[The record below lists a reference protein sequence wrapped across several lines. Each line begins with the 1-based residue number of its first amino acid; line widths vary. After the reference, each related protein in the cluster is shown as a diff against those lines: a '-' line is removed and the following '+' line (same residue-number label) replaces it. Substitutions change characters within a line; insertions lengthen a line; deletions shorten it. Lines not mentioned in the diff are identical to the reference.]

1 MAFDGIT
8 TACLCREFS
17 DRLEGARIYKI
28 AQTDRDELVLTLKPA
43 AERGGG
49 QCRLYLSADASL
61 PLAYFTSK
69 SRQAPLQAPAFCML
83 LRKHLQNGRIVS
95 VTQPGLERILR
106 FEVEHLDEMGDLCRH
121 TLVIELMG
129 KHSNIIF
136 LKSEKDAR
144 TTRLASLEAAQS
156 ASSSDTCL
164 CPQSGHDY
172 KCEEDAAGAGAA
184 DAGAG
189 FAAGAAGVGAAD
201 AASVAGAATAQGSE
215 QIVDSIK
222 HISSLVSSVREVL
235 PGRRY
240 FIPDTR
246 NKKDPMTETPE
257 NFDALLRSQQ
267 VPPARLLV
275 NTYTGLSTQM
285 AEELCY
291 RAALSNDRS
300 ASSMTAEDRASLW
313 NTFHSLMHDVRDGC
327 FAPRIYY
334 AAEEGGRRGAPVG
347 YSAVPMRIYADFPDR
362 YPEVRFHSMS
372 ELLETFYAE
381 KNEVTRI
388 RQKSADLRRV
398 VQTIL
403 ERDVHKYDLQL
414 KQIRDT
420 EKRDKYRVYGELLNA
435 YGYTIPAG
443 SKSCDLDNYYTG
455 EKIRVPL
462 DPTLTP
468 MQNAKKYFD
477 RYTKLKRT
485 NEALTALTAE
495 VKAEIDHLESIRTS
509 LDLATNEG
517 DLAQIRQELEDSG
530 LVKRHGGGK
539 KRPGFDKS
547 GGTGGG
553 KNNGTGSYGSGAGG
567 GKGSGAGGGK
577 KGRARTPVSKPLHF
591 ISSDGYDIYVGKNN
605 TQNDALTF
613 HFADPDDIWL
623 HANDIP
629 GSHVILRTGGKRME
643 EIPDRAFEEAASL
656 AAWYSAGREQGKV
669 EIDYLLRRN
678 VKKPG
683 GAKPGFVVYYTNYSI
698 LARADITELQE
709 ADS

>member
-8 TACLCREFS
+8 TACLCRELS
-17 DRLEGARIYKI
+17 DRLTGARIYKI
-28 AQTDRDELVLTLKPA
+28 AQTDRDELVLTLKPLP
-43 AERGGG
+43 ERGGG

-61 PLAYFTSK
+61 PLAYLTAK
-69 SRQAPLQAPAFCML
+69 PRQAPLQAPAFCML
-83 LRKHLQNGRIVS
+83 LRKHLQNGRILS

-129 KHSNIIF
+129 KHSNLIF
-136 LKSEKDAR
+136 LND
-144 TTRLASLEAAQS
+144 
-156 ASSSDTCL
+156 
-164 CPQSGHDY
+164 
-172 KCEEDAAGAGAA
+172 
-184 DAGAG
+184 
-189 FAAGAAGVGAAD
+189 
-201 AASVAGAATAQGSE
+201 SE

-235 PGRRY
+235 PGRPY
-240 FIPDTR
+240 FVPDTR
-246 NKKDPMTETPE
+246 GKKDPLTETE
-257 NFDALLRSQQ
+257 AHFDALLLSQQ
-267 VPPARLLV
+267 VPPAKLLMS
-275 NTYTGLSTQM
+275 TYTGISTQM
-285 AEELCY
+285 AEELCH

-300 ASSMTAEDRASLW
+300 ASSMTQEDRTSLW
-313 NTFHSLMHDVRDGC
+313 EAFRGLMDQVRNGRFSPC
-327 FAPRIYY
+327 VYY
-334 AAEEGGRRGAPVG
+334 QKDESGRRSEPAAFA
-347 YSAVPMRIYADFPDR
+347 AVPLRIYADFDR
-362 YPEVRFHSMS
+362 KFEEVRFDSMS
-372 ELLETFYAE
+372 ELLETFYAQ

-388 RQKSADLRRV
+388 RQKSVDLRRV

-403 ERDVHKYDLQL
+403 ERDIHKYDLQCR
-414 KQIRDT
+414 QIKDT

-435 YGYTIPAG
+435 YGYSIEPGA
-443 SKSCDLDNYYTG
+443 KSCELDNYYTG

-468 MQNAKKYFD
+468 MQNAKRYFD

-485 NEALTALTAE
+485 NEALTELTAKVQE
-495 VKAEIDHLESIRTS
+495 EIRHLESIRTS

-530 LVKRHGGGK
+530 FVRRHAGSAR
-539 KRPGFDKS
+539 KRPGYDKS
-547 GGTGGG
+547 
-553 KNNGTGSYGSGAGG
+553 
-567 GKGSGAGGGK
+567 GGGK
-577 KGRARTPVSKPLHF
+577 KGRARTPVSKPLHY

-605 TQNDALTF
+605 FQNDALTF
-613 HFADPDDIWL
+613 HFADPGDIWM
-623 HANDIP
+623 HANDMP
-629 GSHVILRTGGKRME
+629 GSHVILRSGGRSMD

-698 LARADITELQE
+698 LARADISGLKE
-709 ADS
+709 AE

>member
-17 DRLEGARIYKI
+17 DRLTGARIYKI
-28 AQTDRDELVLTLKPA
+28 AQTDRDELVLTLKPT

-69 SRQAPLQAPAFCML
+69 TRQAPLQAPSFCML
-83 LRKHLQNGRIVS
+83 LRKHLQNGRILS

-136 LKSEKDAR
+136 LKS
-144 TTRLASLEAAQS
+144 S
-156 ASSSDTCL
+156 AETGATNVPQSSSYGT
-164 CPQSGHDY
+164 P
-172 KCEEDAAGAGAA
+172 
-184 DAGAG
+184 
-189 FAAGAAGVGAAD
+189 
-201 AASVAGAATAQGSE
+201 GSE

-222 HISSLVSSVREVL
+222 HISALVSSVREVL
-235 PGRRY
+235 PGRPY

-246 NKKDPMTETPE
+246 NKRNPMTETAE
-257 NFDALLRSQQ
+257 GFDALLRSQQ
-267 VPPARLLV
+267 MAPAKLLMS
-275 NTYTGLSTQM
+275 TYTGISTPM

-300 ASSMTAEDRASLW
+300 ASSMTTEDRASLW
-313 NTFHSLMHDVRDGC
+313 NVFNGLMLTVQNGC
-327 FAPRIYY
+327 FAPCIYY
-334 AAEEGGRRGAPVG
+334 KLEEGRRGAPAG
-347 YSAVPMRIYADFPDR
+347 YAAVPMRVYADFSG
-362 YPEVRFHSMS
+362 RFEEARFESMS
-372 ELLETFYAE
+372 ELLETFYAQ
-381 KNEVTRI
+381 KNEATRI
-388 RQKSADLRRV
+388 RQKSADLRHI

-420 EKRDKYRVYGELLNA
+420 EKRDKYRIYGELLNA
-435 YGYTIPAG
+435 YGYSVPAG
-443 SKSCDLDNYYTG
+443 SKYCDLDNYYTG

-462 DPTLTP
+462 DPTLSP

-495 VKAEIDHLESIRTS
+495 VKSEIDHLESIRTS

-530 LVKRHGGGK
+530 LVRRHGGGK
-539 KRPGFDKS
+539 SGGSSGGGKSGSGRSGGGSSGAGKS
-547 GGTGGG
+547 GG
-553 KNNGTGSYGSGAGG
+553 S
-567 GKGSGAGGGK
+567 K
-577 KGRARTPVSKPLHF
+577 KGLARTPVSKPLHY

-623 HANDIP
+623 HANDMP
-629 GSHVILRTGGKRME
+629 GSHVILRSGGKRME

-678 VKKPG
+678 VKKPA

-698 LARADITELQE
+698 LARADIIGLQE
-709 ADS
+709 V

>member
-8 TACLCREFS
+8 TACLCRELS
-17 DRLEGARIYKI
+17 DRLTGARIYKI
-28 AQTDRDELVLTLKPA
+28 AQTDRDELVLTLKPS

-61 PLAYFTSK
+61 PLAYFTAK
-69 SRQAPLQAPAFCML
+69 QRQAPLQAPAFCML
-83 LRKHLQNGRIVS
+83 LRKHLQNGRILS

-136 LKSEKDAR
+136 LDDR
-144 TTRLASLEAAQS
+144 
-156 ASSSDTCL
+156 
-164 CPQSGHDY
+164 
-172 KCEEDAAGAGAA
+172 
-184 DAGAG
+184 
-189 FAAGAAGVGAAD
+189 
-201 AASVAGAATAQGSE
+201 E

-222 HISSLVSSVREVL
+222 HISAMVSSVREVL
-235 PGRRY
+235 PGRPY
-240 FIPDTR
+240 FVPDTR
-246 NKKDPMTETPE
+246 NKRDPLSEKE
-257 NFDALLRSQQ
+257 EEFDALMMSQQ
-267 VPPARLLV
+267 VPPARLLLAA
-275 NTYTGLSTQM
+275 YTGISTQM
-285 AEELCY
+285 AEELCH
-291 RAALSNDRS
+291 RADLTNDRS
-300 ASSMTAEDRASLW
+300 ASSMTLTDRASLW
-313 NTFHSLMHDVRDGC
+313 REFHALMQDVQEGR
-327 FAPRIYY
+327 FAPCICYKR
-334 AAEEGGRRGAPVG
+334 EENGRRGVPVG
-347 YSAVPMRIYADFPDR
+347 YSAVSMRVYSDFPER
-362 YPEVRFHSMS
+362 FEEVRFSSMS
-372 ELLETFYAE
+372 ELLETFYAQ
-381 KNEVTRI
+381 KNEATRI
-388 RQKSADLRRV
+388 RQKSTDLRRI

-403 ERDVHKYDLQL
+403 ERDVHKYDLQCR
-414 KQIRDT
+414 QIRDT
-420 EKRDKYRVYGELLNA
+420 QKRDKYRLYGELLNA
-435 YGYTIPAG
+435 YAYSVPTGE
-443 SKSCDLDNYYTG
+443 KSCEVDNYYTG
-455 EKIRVPL
+455 EKIRIPL

-468 MQNAKKYFD
+468 AQNAKKYFD

-485 NEALTALTAE
+485 HEALTKLTAE

-530 LVKRHGGGK
+530 LVRRHTGGGK

-547 GGTGGG
+547 GG
-553 KNNGTGSYGSGAGG
+553 
-567 GKGSGAGGGK
+567 K
-577 KGRARTPVSKPLHF
+577 KGKARTPVSKPLHY

-605 TQNDALTF
+605 TQNDQLTF
-613 HFADPDDIWL
+613 HFAEPTDIWM

-629 GSHVILRTGGKRME
+629 GSHVILRSGGRSME

-698 LARADITELQE
+698 LAKADITGLQE
-709 ADS
+709 VSD

>member
-8 TACLCREFS
+8 TACLCRELS
-17 DRLEGARIYKI
+17 DRLTGARIYKI
-28 AQTDRDELVLTLKPA
+28 AQTDRDELVLTLKPLP
-43 AERGGG
+43 ERGGG

-61 PLAYFTSK
+61 PLAYLTAK
-69 SRQAPLQAPAFCML
+69 PRQAPLQAPAFCML
-83 LRKHLQNGRIVS
+83 LRKHLQNGRILS

-129 KHSNIIF
+129 KHSNLIF
-136 LKSEKDAR
+136 LND
-144 TTRLASLEAAQS
+144 
-156 ASSSDTCL
+156 
-164 CPQSGHDY
+164 
-172 KCEEDAAGAGAA
+172 
-184 DAGAG
+184 
-189 FAAGAAGVGAAD
+189 
-201 AASVAGAATAQGSE
+201 SE

-235 PGRRY
+235 PGRPY
-240 FIPDTR
+240 FDPDTR
-246 NKKDPMTETPE
+246 GKKDPLTETE
-257 NFDALLRSQQ
+257 AHFDALLLSQQ
-267 VPPARLLV
+267 VPPAKLLMS
-275 NTYTGLSTQM
+275 TYTGISTQM
-285 AEELCY
+285 AEELCH

-300 ASSMTAEDRASLW
+300 ASSMTQEDRTSLW
-313 NTFHSLMHDVRDGC
+313 EAFRGLMDQVRNGRFSPC
-327 FAPRIYY
+327 VYY
-334 AAEEGGRRGAPVG
+334 QKDESGRRSEPAAFA
-347 YSAVPMRIYADFPDR
+347 AVPLRIYADFDR
-362 YPEVRFHSMS
+362 KFEEVRFDSMS
-372 ELLETFYAE
+372 ELLETFYAQ

-388 RQKSADLRRV
+388 RQKSVDLRRV

-403 ERDVHKYDLQL
+403 ERDIHKYDLQCR
-414 KQIRDT
+414 QIKDT

-435 YGYTIPAG
+435 YGYSIEPGA
-443 SKSCDLDNYYTG
+443 KSCELDNYYTG

-468 MQNAKKYFD
+468 MQNAKRYFD

-485 NEALTALTAE
+485 NEALTELTAKVQE
-495 VKAEIDHLESIRTS
+495 EIRHLESIRTS

-530 LVKRHGGGK
+530 FVRRHAGSAR
-539 KRPGFDKS
+539 KRPGYDKS
-547 GGTGGG
+547 G
-553 KNNGTGSYGSGAGG
+553 S
-567 GKGSGAGGGK
+567 GK
-577 KGRARTPVSKPLHF
+577 KGRARTPVSKPLHY

-605 TQNDALTF
+605 FQNDALTF
-613 HFADPDDIWL
+613 HFADPGDIWM

-629 GSHVILRTGGKRME
+629 GSHVILRSGGRSID

-698 LARADITELQE
+698 LARADISGLKE
-709 ADS
+709 AE

>member
-17 DRLEGARIYKI
+17 DRLTGARIYKI
-28 AQTDRDELVLTLKPA
+28 AQTDRDELVITCKPT

-69 SRQAPLQAPAFCML
+69 TRQAPLQAPSFCML
-83 LRKHLQNGRIVS
+83 LRKHLQNGRILS

-121 TLVIELMG
+121 TLAIELMG

-136 LKSEKDAR
+136 LKND
-144 TTRLASLEAAQS
+144 EA
-156 ASSSDTCL
+156 
-164 CPQSGHDY
+164 
-172 KCEEDAAGAGAA
+172 
-184 DAGAG
+184 
-189 FAAGAAGVGAAD
+189 
-201 AASVAGAATAQGSE
+201 GSE
-215 QIVDSIK
+215 LIVDSIK

-235 PGRRY
+235 PGRHY
-240 FIPDTR
+240 FVPDTQSKR
-246 NKKDPMTETPE
+246 DPLTETE
-257 NFDALLRSQQ
+257 EGFDTLLRNRQ
-267 VPPARLLV
+267 VPPAKLLMS
-275 NTYTGLSTQM
+275 TYTGISTQM
-285 AEELCY
+285 AEELCF

-300 ASSMTAEDRASLW
+300 ASSMTDGDRAALW
-313 NTFHSLMHDVRDGC
+313 REFRGLVDDVQSGRFTPC
-327 FAPRIYY
+327 IYY
-334 AAEEGGRRGAPVG
+334 KLEEGGRRGAPVG
-347 YSAVPMRIYADFPDR
+347 YAAVPMRIYADFPGQFE
-362 YPEVRFHSMS
+362 EVRFGSVS
-372 ELLETFYAE
+372 ELLETFYAQ

-435 YGYTIPAG
+435 YGYSVPAG
-443 SKSCDLDNYYTG
+443 SKYCDLDNYYTG

-462 DPTLTP
+462 DPMLTP

-485 NEALTALTAE
+485 NEALTALTTE
-495 VKAEIDHLESIRTS
+495 VKSEIDHLESIRTS

-517 DLAQIRQELEDSG
+517 DLSQIRQELEDSG
-530 LVKRHGGGK
+530 LVRRHGGSA
-539 KRPGFDKS
+539 KRKPGFDKS
-547 GGTGGG
+547 GGRQD
-553 KNNGTGSYGSGAGG
+553 SS
-567 GKGSGAGGGK
+567 K
-577 KGRARTPVSKPLHF
+577 KGRARTPASKPLHY

-605 TQNDALTF
+605 TQNDELTF
-613 HFADPDDIWL
+613 RFADPDDIWM
-623 HANDIP
+623 HANDMP
-629 GSHVILRTGGKRME
+629 GSHVILRSGGRRMD

-683 GAKPGFVVYYTNYSI
+683 GARPGFVVYYTNYSI
-698 LARADITELQE
+698 LARADITGLQE
-709 ADS
+709 AE

>member
-17 DRLEGARIYKI
+17 DRLTGARIYKI
-28 AQTDRDELVLTLKPA
+28 AQTDRDELVITCKPT

-69 SRQAPLQAPAFCML
+69 TRQAPLQAPSFCML
-83 LRKHLQNGRIVS
+83 LRKHLQNGRILS

-121 TLVIELMG
+121 TLAIELMG

-136 LKSEKDAR
+136 LKND
-144 TTRLASLEAAQS
+144 EA
-156 ASSSDTCL
+156 
-164 CPQSGHDY
+164 
-172 KCEEDAAGAGAA
+172 
-184 DAGAG
+184 
-189 FAAGAAGVGAAD
+189 
-201 AASVAGAATAQGSE
+201 GSE
-215 QIVDSIK
+215 LIVDSIK

-235 PGRRY
+235 PGRHY
-240 FIPDTR
+240 FVPDTQSKR
-246 NKKDPMTETPE
+246 DPITETE
-257 NFDALLRSQQ
+257 EGFDTLLRNRQ
-267 VPPARLLV
+267 VPPAKLLMS
-275 NTYTGLSTQM
+275 TYTGISTQM
-285 AEELCY
+285 AEELCF

-300 ASSMTAEDRASLW
+300 ASSMTDGDRAALW
-313 NTFHSLMHDVRDGC
+313 REFRGLVDDVQSGRFTPC
-327 FAPRIYY
+327 IYY
-334 AAEEGGRRGAPVG
+334 KLEEGGRRGAPVG
-347 YSAVPMRIYADFPDR
+347 YAAVPMRIYADFPGQFE
-362 YPEVRFHSMS
+362 EVRFDSVS
-372 ELLETFYAE
+372 ELLETFYAQ

-435 YGYTIPAG
+435 YGYSVPAG
-443 SKSCDLDNYYTG
+443 SKYCDLDNYYTG

-462 DPTLTP
+462 DPMLTP

-485 NEALTALTAE
+485 NEALTALTTE
-495 VKAEIDHLESIRTS
+495 VKSEIDHLESIRTS

-517 DLAQIRQELEDSG
+517 DLSQIRQELEDSG
-530 LVKRHGGGK
+530 LVRRHGGSA
-539 KRPGFDKS
+539 KRKPGFDKS
-547 GGTGGG
+547 GGRQD
-553 KNNGTGSYGSGAGG
+553 SS
-567 GKGSGAGGGK
+567 K
-577 KGRARTPVSKPLHF
+577 KGRARTPASKPLHY

-605 TQNDALTF
+605 TQNDELTF
-613 HFADPDDIWL
+613 RFADPDDIWM
-623 HANDIP
+623 HANDMP
-629 GSHVILRTGGKRME
+629 GSHVILRSGGRRMD

-683 GAKPGFVVYYTNYSI
+683 GARPGFVVYYTNYSI
-698 LARADITELQE
+698 LARADITGLQE
-709 ADS
+709 AE

>member
-17 DRLEGARIYKI
+17 DRLTGARIYKI
-28 AQTDRDELVLTLKPA
+28 AQTDRDELVITCKPT

-69 SRQAPLQAPAFCML
+69 TRQAPLQAPSFCML
-83 LRKHLQNGRIVS
+83 LRKHLQNGRILS

-121 TLVIELMG
+121 TLAIELMG

-136 LKSEKDAR
+136 LKND
-144 TTRLASLEAAQS
+144 EA
-156 ASSSDTCL
+156 
-164 CPQSGHDY
+164 
-172 KCEEDAAGAGAA
+172 
-184 DAGAG
+184 
-189 FAAGAAGVGAAD
+189 
-201 AASVAGAATAQGSE
+201 GSE
-215 QIVDSIK
+215 LIVDSIK

-235 PGRRY
+235 PGRHY
-240 FIPDTR
+240 FIPDTQSKR
-246 NKKDPMTETPE
+246 DPLTETE
-257 NFDALLRSQQ
+257 EGFDALLRNRQ
-267 VPPARLLV
+267 VPPAKLLMS
-275 NTYTGLSTQM
+275 TYTGISTQM
-285 AEELCY
+285 AEELCF

-300 ASSMTAEDRASLW
+300 ASSMTDGDRAALW
-313 NTFHSLMHDVRDGC
+313 REFRGLVDDVQSGRFTPC
-327 FAPRIYY
+327 IYY
-334 AAEEGGRRGAPVG
+334 KLEEGGRRGAPVG
-347 YSAVPMRIYADFPDR
+347 YAAVPMRIYADFPGQFE
-362 YPEVRFHSMS
+362 EVRFDSVS
-372 ELLETFYAE
+372 ELLETFYAQ

-435 YGYTIPAG
+435 YGYSVPAG
-443 SKSCDLDNYYTG
+443 SKYCDLDNYYTG

-462 DPTLTP
+462 DPMLTP

-485 NEALTALTAE
+485 NEALTALTTE
-495 VKAEIDHLESIRTS
+495 VKSEIDHLESIRTS

-517 DLAQIRQELEDSG
+517 DLSQIRQELEDSG
-530 LVKRHGGGK
+530 LVRRHGGSA
-539 KRPGFDKS
+539 KRKPGFDKS
-547 GGTGGG
+547 GGRQD
-553 KNNGTGSYGSGAGG
+553 SS
-567 GKGSGAGGGK
+567 K
-577 KGRARTPVSKPLHF
+577 KGRARTPASKPLHY

-605 TQNDALTF
+605 TQNDELTF
-613 HFADPDDIWL
+613 RFADPDDIWM
-623 HANDIP
+623 HANDMP
-629 GSHVILRTGGKRME
+629 GSHVILRSGGRRMD

-683 GAKPGFVVYYTNYSI
+683 GARPGFVVYYTNYSI
-698 LARADITELQE
+698 LARADITGLQE
-709 ADS
+709 AE

>member
-17 DRLEGARIYKI
+17 DRLTGARIYKI
-28 AQTDRDELVLTLKPA
+28 AQTDRDELVITCKPT

-69 SRQAPLQAPAFCML
+69 TRQAPLQAPSFCML
-83 LRKHLQNGRIVS
+83 LRKHLQNGRILS

-121 TLVIELMG
+121 TLAIELMG

-136 LKSEKDAR
+136 LKND
-144 TTRLASLEAAQS
+144 EA
-156 ASSSDTCL
+156 
-164 CPQSGHDY
+164 
-172 KCEEDAAGAGAA
+172 
-184 DAGAG
+184 
-189 FAAGAAGVGAAD
+189 
-201 AASVAGAATAQGSE
+201 GSE
-215 QIVDSIK
+215 LIVDSIK

-240 FIPDTR
+240 FIPDTQSKR
-246 NKKDPMTETPE
+246 DPLTETE
-257 NFDALLRSQQ
+257 EGFDALLRNRQ
-267 VPPARLLV
+267 VPPAKLLMS
-275 NTYTGLSTQM
+275 TYTGISTQM
-285 AEELCY
+285 AEELCF

-300 ASSMTAEDRASLW
+300 ASSMTDGDRAALW
-313 NTFHSLMHDVRDGC
+313 REFRGLVDDVQSGRFTPC
-327 FAPRIYY
+327 IYY
-334 AAEEGGRRGAPVG
+334 KLEEGGRRGAPVG
-347 YSAVPMRIYADFPDR
+347 YAAVPMRIYADFPGQFE
-362 YPEVRFHSMS
+362 EVRFGSVS
-372 ELLETFYAE
+372 ELLETFYAQ

-435 YGYTIPAG
+435 YGYSVPAG
-443 SKSCDLDNYYTG
+443 SKYCDLDNYYTG

-462 DPTLTP
+462 DPMLTP

-485 NEALTALTAE
+485 NEALTALTTE
-495 VKAEIDHLESIRTS
+495 VKSEIDHLESIRTS

-517 DLAQIRQELEDSG
+517 DLSQIRQELEDSG
-530 LVKRHGGGK
+530 LVRRHGGSA
-539 KRPGFDKS
+539 KRKPGFDKS
-547 GGTGGG
+547 GGRQD
-553 KNNGTGSYGSGAGG
+553 SS
-567 GKGSGAGGGK
+567 K
-577 KGRARTPVSKPLHF
+577 KGRARTPASKPLHY

-605 TQNDALTF
+605 TQNDELTF
-613 HFADPDDIWL
+613 RFADPDDTWM
-623 HANDIP
+623 HANDMP
-629 GSHVILRTGGKRME
+629 GSHVILRSGGRRMD

-683 GAKPGFVVYYTNYSI
+683 GARPGFVVYYTNYSI
-698 LARADITELQE
+698 LARADITGLQE
-709 ADS
+709 AE

>member
-8 TACLCREFS
+8 TSCLCREFS
-17 DRLEGARIYKI
+17 DRLQGARIYKI
-28 AQTDRDELVLTLKPA
+28 AQTDRDELVITCKPT

-69 SRQAPLQAPAFCML
+69 TRQAPLQAPSFCML
-83 LRKHLQNGRIVS
+83 LRKHLQNGRILS

-121 TLVIELMG
+121 TLAIELMG

-136 LKSEKDAR
+136 LKND
-144 TTRLASLEAAQS
+144 EA
-156 ASSSDTCL
+156 
-164 CPQSGHDY
+164 
-172 KCEEDAAGAGAA
+172 
-184 DAGAG
+184 
-189 FAAGAAGVGAAD
+189 
-201 AASVAGAATAQGSE
+201 GSE
-215 QIVDSIK
+215 LIVDSIK

-240 FIPDTR
+240 FVPDTQS
-246 NKKDPMTETPE
+246 KKDPLAETEE
-257 NFDALLRSQQ
+257 GFDALLRSRQ
-267 VPPARLLV
+267 VPPAKLLMS
-275 NTYTGLSTQM
+275 TYTGISTQM
-285 AEELCY
+285 AEELCF

-300 ASSMTAEDRASLW
+300 ASSMTDGDRAALW
-313 NTFHSLMHDVRDGC
+313 REFRGLVDDVQSGRFTPC
-327 FAPRIYY
+327 IYY
-334 AAEEGGRRGAPVG
+334 KLEEGGRRGAPVG
-347 YSAVPMRIYADFPDR
+347 YAAVPMRIYADFPGQFE
-362 YPEVRFHSMS
+362 EVRFGSVS
-372 ELLETFYAE
+372 ELLETFYAQ

-435 YGYTIPAG
+435 YGYSVPAG
-443 SKSCDLDNYYTG
+443 SKYCDLDNYYTG

-462 DPTLTP
+462 DPMLTP

-485 NEALTALTAE
+485 NEALTALTTE
-495 VKAEIDHLESIRTS
+495 VKSEIDHLESIRTS

-517 DLAQIRQELEDSG
+517 DLSQIRQELEDSG
-530 LVKRHGGGK
+530 LVRRHGGSA
-539 KRPGFDKS
+539 KRKPGFDKS
-547 GGTGGG
+547 GGRQD
-553 KNNGTGSYGSGAGG
+553 SS
-567 GKGSGAGGGK
+567 K
-577 KGRARTPVSKPLHF
+577 KGRARTPASKPLHY

-605 TQNDALTF
+605 TQNDELTF
-613 HFADPDDIWL
+613 RFADPDDIWM
-623 HANDIP
+623 HANDMP
-629 GSHVILRTGGKRME
+629 GSHVILRSGGRRMD

-683 GAKPGFVVYYTNYSI
+683 GARPGFVVYYTNYSI
-698 LARADITELQE
+698 LARADITGLQE
-709 ADS
+709 AE

>member
-8 TACLCREFS
+8 TACLCRELS
-17 DRLEGARIYKI
+17 DRLTGARIYKI
-28 AQTDRDELVLTLKPA
+28 AQTDRDELVLTLKPLP
-43 AERGGG
+43 ERGGG

-61 PLAYFTSK
+61 PLAYLTAK
-69 SRQAPLQAPAFCML
+69 PRQAPLQAPAFCML
-83 LRKHLQNGRIVS
+83 LRKHLQNGRILS

-129 KHSNIIF
+129 KHSNLIF
-136 LKSEKDAR
+136 LND
-144 TTRLASLEAAQS
+144 
-156 ASSSDTCL
+156 
-164 CPQSGHDY
+164 
-172 KCEEDAAGAGAA
+172 
-184 DAGAG
+184 
-189 FAAGAAGVGAAD
+189 
-201 AASVAGAATAQGSE
+201 SE

-235 PGRRY
+235 PGRPY
-240 FIPDTR
+240 FVPDTR
-246 NKKDPMTETPE
+246 GKKDPLTETE
-257 NFDALLRSQQ
+257 AHFDALLLSQQ
-267 VPPARLLV
+267 VPPAKLLMS
-275 NTYTGLSTQM
+275 TYTGISTQM
-285 AEELCY
+285 AEELCH

-300 ASSMTAEDRASLW
+300 ASSMTQEDRTSLW
-313 NTFHSLMHDVRDGC
+313 EAFRGLMDQVRNGRFSPC
-327 FAPRIYY
+327 VYY
-334 AAEEGGRRGAPVG
+334 QKDENGRRGEPAAFA
-347 YSAVPMRIYADFPDR
+347 AVPLRIYADFDR
-362 YPEVRFHSMS
+362 KFEEVRFDSMS
-372 ELLETFYAE
+372 ELLETFYAQ

-388 RQKSADLRRV
+388 RQKSVDLRRV

-403 ERDVHKYDLQL
+403 ERDIHKYDLQCR
-414 KQIRDT
+414 QIKDT

-435 YGYTIPAG
+435 YGYSIEPGA
-443 SKSCDLDNYYTG
+443 KSCELDNYYTG

-468 MQNAKKYFD
+468 MQNAKRYFD

-485 NEALTALTAE
+485 NEALTELTAKVQE
-495 VKAEIDHLESIRTS
+495 EIRHLESIRTS

-530 LVKRHGGGK
+530 FVRRHAGSAR
-539 KRPGFDKS
+539 KRPGYDKS
-547 GGTGGG
+547 
-553 KNNGTGSYGSGAGG
+553 
-567 GKGSGAGGGK
+567 GGGK
-577 KGRARTPVSKPLHF
+577 KGRARTPVSKPLHY

-605 TQNDALTF
+605 FQNDALTF
-613 HFADPDDIWL
+613 HFADPGDIWM
-623 HANDIP
+623 HANDMP
-629 GSHVILRTGGKRME
+629 GSHVILRSGGRSMD

-698 LARADITELQE
+698 LARADISGLKE
-709 ADS
+709 AE

>member
-17 DRLEGARIYKI
+17 DRLTGARIYKI
-28 AQTDRDELVLTLKPA
+28 AQTDRDELVITCKPT

-69 SRQAPLQAPAFCML
+69 TRQAPLQAPSFCML
-83 LRKHLQNGRIVS
+83 LRKHLQNGRILS

-121 TLVIELMG
+121 TLAIELMG

-136 LKSEKDAR
+136 LKND
-144 TTRLASLEAAQS
+144 EA
-156 ASSSDTCL
+156 
-164 CPQSGHDY
+164 
-172 KCEEDAAGAGAA
+172 
-184 DAGAG
+184 
-189 FAAGAAGVGAAD
+189 
-201 AASVAGAATAQGSE
+201 GSE
-215 QIVDSIK
+215 LIVDSIK

-235 PGRRY
+235 PGRHY
-240 FIPDTR
+240 FVPDTQS
-246 NKKDPMTETPE
+246 KKDPLTETE
-257 NFDALLRSQQ
+257 EGFDALLRNRQ
-267 VPPARLLV
+267 VPPAKLLMS
-275 NTYTGLSTQM
+275 TYTGISTQM
-285 AEELCY
+285 AEELCF

-300 ASSMTAEDRASLW
+300 ASSMTDGDRAALW
-313 NTFHSLMHDVRDGC
+313 REFRGLVDDVQSGRFTPC
-327 FAPRIYY
+327 IYY
-334 AAEEGGRRGAPVG
+334 KLEEGGRRGAPVG
-347 YSAVPMRIYADFPDR
+347 YAAVPMRIYADFPGQFE
-362 YPEVRFHSMS
+362 EVRFGSVS
-372 ELLETFYAE
+372 ELLETFYAQ

-435 YGYTIPAG
+435 YGYSVPAG
-443 SKSCDLDNYYTG
+443 SKYCDLDNYYTG

-462 DPTLTP
+462 DPMLTP

-485 NEALTALTAE
+485 NEALTALTTE
-495 VKAEIDHLESIRTS
+495 VKSEIDHLESIRTS

-517 DLAQIRQELEDSG
+517 DLSQIRQELEDSG
-530 LVKRHGGGK
+530 LVRRHGGSA
-539 KRPGFDKS
+539 KRKPGFDKS
-547 GGTGGG
+547 GGRQD
-553 KNNGTGSYGSGAGG
+553 SS
-567 GKGSGAGGGK
+567 K
-577 KGRARTPVSKPLHF
+577 KGRARTPASKPLHY

-605 TQNDALTF
+605 TQNDELTF
-613 HFADPDDIWL
+613 RFADPDDIWM
-623 HANDIP
+623 HANDMP
-629 GSHVILRTGGKRME
+629 GSHVILRSGGRRMD

-683 GAKPGFVVYYTNYSI
+683 GARPGFVVYYTNYSI
-698 LARADITELQE
+698 LARADITGLQE
-709 ADS
+709 AE

>member
-17 DRLEGARIYKI
+17 DRLSGARIYKI
-28 AQTDRDELVLTLKPA
+28 AQTDRDELVITCKPT

-69 SRQAPLQAPAFCML
+69 TRQAPLQAPSFCML
-83 LRKHLQNGRIVS
+83 LRKHLQNGRILS

-121 TLVIELMG
+121 TLAIELMG

-136 LKSEKDAR
+136 LKND
-144 TTRLASLEAAQS
+144 EA
-156 ASSSDTCL
+156 
-164 CPQSGHDY
+164 
-172 KCEEDAAGAGAA
+172 
-184 DAGAG
+184 
-189 FAAGAAGVGAAD
+189 
-201 AASVAGAATAQGSE
+201 GSE
-215 QIVDSIK
+215 LIVDSIK

-235 PGRRY
+235 PGRHY
-240 FIPDTR
+240 FIPDTQSKR
-246 NKKDPMTETPE
+246 DPLTETE
-257 NFDALLRSQQ
+257 EGFDALLRNRQ
-267 VPPARLLV
+267 VPPAKLLMS
-275 NTYTGLSTQM
+275 TYTGISTQM
-285 AEELCY
+285 AEELCF

-300 ASSMTAEDRASLW
+300 ASSMTDGDRAALW
-313 NTFHSLMHDVRDGC
+313 REFRGLVDDVQSGRFTPC
-327 FAPRIYY
+327 IYY
-334 AAEEGGRRGAPVG
+334 KLEEGGRRGAPVG
-347 YSAVPMRIYADFPDR
+347 YAAVPMRIYADFPGQFE
-362 YPEVRFHSMS
+362 EVRFGSVS
-372 ELLETFYAE
+372 ELLETFYAQ

-435 YGYTIPAG
+435 YGYSVPAG
-443 SKSCDLDNYYTG
+443 SKYCDLDNYYTG

-462 DPTLTP
+462 DPMLTP

-485 NEALTALTAE
+485 NEALTALTTE
-495 VKAEIDHLESIRTS
+495 VKSEIDHLESIRTS

-517 DLAQIRQELEDSG
+517 DLSQIRQELEDSG
-530 LVKRHGGGK
+530 LVRRHGGSA
-539 KRPGFDKS
+539 KRKPGFDKS
-547 GGTGGG
+547 GGRQD
-553 KNNGTGSYGSGAGG
+553 SS
-567 GKGSGAGGGK
+567 K
-577 KGRARTPVSKPLHF
+577 KGRARTPASKPLHY

-605 TQNDALTF
+605 TQNDELTF
-613 HFADPDDIWL
+613 RFADPDDIWM
-623 HANDIP
+623 HANDMP
-629 GSHVILRTGGKRME
+629 GSHVILRSGGRRMD

-683 GAKPGFVVYYTNYSI
+683 GARPGFVVYYTNYSI
-698 LARADITELQE
+698 LARADITGLQE
-709 ADS
+709 AE